1 MCGIVGIANLTSV
14 DRVSRETIMQM
25 CDSIQHRGPNDAG
38 VFLNEEVGI
47 GMRRLAIIDIA
58 EGRQPITNEDETM
71 WIVFNGEI
79 FNHIDLRRTLI
90 EKGHKFRTK
99 SDTETILHL
108 FEEHGPDCLR
118 YLRGMFAI
126 AIWDQRKRLL
136 FVARDRLGIK
146 PLFWGLWLGRF
157 VFASEMKALLTIPGA
172 PREIDWN
179 GFDAFFTY
187 GYIPA
192 PLTIYRTIAKLMPA
206 HYMIV
211 QDGRVSTH
219 CYWDV
224 EFRPKHRLS
233 ESAIQSEFMERF
245 GSAVKMRLMS
255 EVALGAFLSGGIDS
269 GLLVA
274 MMSRSS
280 AEAPHTFTIGFG
292 GDKGDFL
299 DERPYAREI
308 AERYHCNHRE
318 IDVIPDI
325 EMALDASAVAFDEP
339 FADDSVIPTYH
350 ICAAAKDHVTV
361 VLTGLGGDENFA
373 GYERHLGFWYSRLY
387 GLFPRLLRDRVIRPL
402 VMQLREEDGGH
413 YRVNHLKRFVSG
425 GSLDAARRYQS
436 YLRAMAPEQRQRLYT
451 PEISAKVDFEYVE
464 SLGWEHFEKLPDGD
478 ILDRAL
484 YQDLKMYLPDDILAL
499 SDRIGMHHSLELR
512 VPFIDHEVVEYC
524 ARIPS
529 AYKLRFG
536 QKKYLLR
543 QAARHHLPAS
553 VFEHRK
559 QGFAAP
565 MAKWLRGDLKSL
577 VDRRLAPEILDQ
589 YSLFRKDTVAQMIE
603 DHRSRRHL
611 NDKPLFSLLV
621 FDKWLSHTSI
631 ASERVPFLVED

>member
-1 MCGIVGIANLTSV
+1 MCGIVGLANLSSG
-14 DRVSRETIMQM
+14 DEVSRDTIERM
-25 CDSIQHRGPNDAG
+25 CQSIRHRGPDDDGMFLDQG
-38 VFLNEEVGI
+38 VGL
-47 GMRRLAIIDIA
+47 GMRRLAIIDVA
-58 EGRQPITNEDETM
+58 SGRQPITNEDETM

-79 FNHIDLRRTLI
+79 FNHVDLRRGLI
-90 EKGHKFRTK
+90 EKGHRFRTK

-108 FEEHGPDCLR
+108 YEEHGPECLQH
-118 YLRGMFAI
+118 LRGMFAI

-146 PLFWGLWLGRF
+146 PLFWTSWEGRF
-157 VFASEMKALLTIPGA
+157 AFASEMKALLTIPGA

-192 PLTIYRTIAKLMPA
+192 PLTIYRSIAKLLPA

-219 CYWDV
+219 CYWDL
-224 EFRPKHRLS
+224 EFRPKHRMS
-233 ESAIQSEFMERF
+233 EADLKQGFMERF
-245 GSAVKMRLMS
+245 DAAVRMRLMS
-255 EVALGAFLSGGIDS
+255 EVPLGAFLSGGVDS

-280 AEAPHTFTIGFG
+280 AEAPHTFTIGFS

-318 IDVIPDI
+318 IEVVPAI
-325 EMALDASAVAFDEP
+325 EKALDAGAISFDEP
-339 FADDSVIPTYH
+339 FADDGVIPTYH
-350 ICAAAKDHVTV
+350 ICAAARDHVTV

-373 GYERHLGFWYSRLY
+373 GYERYLGFWYSRFYAL
-387 GLFPRLLRDRVIRPL
+387 LPRLLRDRVIRPL
-402 VMQLREEDGGH
+402 VMQLREEAGGH
-413 YRVNHLKRFVSG
+413 YRINHLKRFVGG

-436 YLRAMAPEQRQRLYT
+436 YLRAMAPEQRRRLYN
-451 PEISAKVDFEYVE
+451 PEISAKIDFEYVE

-529 AYKLRFG
+529 AYKLRSG

-543 QAARHHLPAS
+543 EAARPHLPAS
-553 VFEHRK
+553 VFTHRK

-565 MAKWLRGDLKSL
+565 MAKWLRGDLKPL
-577 VDRRLAPEILDQ
+577 VDRRLAPEVLDQ
-589 YSLFRKDTVAQMIE
+589 HRLFRKDTVAQMIE
-603 DHRSRRHL
+603 DHSTRRHL
-611 NDKPLFSLLV
+611 NDKALFSLLV
-621 FDKWLSHTSI
+621 FDKWLSHAQVS
-631 ASERVPFLVED
+631 P